1 MKAIARSLIILLISA
16 FLFIPVAAKPDPY
29 KQMINHLKKRYNAK
43 QMRLP
48 FVIGLASFGARLYT
62 KGAVKGLKV
71 AIFKEQNFTETIK
84 DPGFESV
91 LRGFDASW
99 TPMIRFYSRKQLQRT
114 YLYAKEVGKDFQ
126 VMITALQPDNAVV
139 LTVKL
144 NPSALARFIEKHN
157 NGQSIL
163 GDFGLDNIL
172 GNSNGRVMAMS
183 GSDKDKDKDKDKDTP
198 AVPLSQS
205 DPIFANASP
214 YPTKASAAAVVAD
227 APTAAAPAPTA
238 APSAAPSAT
247 TIQQAETKP
256 ASDSTDAPPP
266 PANNEPPLKADI
278 TIDTKLINLNAKVL
292 NPAGKPVVHLQKEN
306 FVLYENN
313 VKQQIEHFSP
323 VTAPVNL
330 VLLLDFSGSTEK
342 KTKVIREAAQR
353 FVDSLG
359 PNDRVAVAAFARRFY
374 LKTNFLS
381 DKKELKKLIG
391 DLKIPSSGTRYYD
404 AMWSSMDLFKN
415 ANGARNAI
423 VVLTDGVDNTIMD
436 PEEYDTKH
444 DFNELLARIT
454 EGEVT
459 IYPLYLDTEY
469 EMVTK
474 RNGSQEKHD
483 HYAIARKQLSQVAE
497 QSGGLLFYV
506 GKIEDLN
513 GVYDRVATE
522 LRTLYSIA
530 YSSSLDDGSRS
541 DKKEWREIKLTVNE
555 PGAVARTK
563 RGYFTK

>member
-1 MKAIARSLIILLISA
+1 MKTIARSIIVILLLSSLSVLA
-16 FLFIPVAAKPDPY
+16 TAKPDPY
-29 KQMINHLKKRYNAK
+29 KQMINHLKKRYHAK

-71 AIFKEQNFTETIK
+71 AIFKEQNFTEPIN

-91 LRGFDASW
+91 LRTFDSSW
-99 TPMIRFYSRKQLQRT
+99 SPMIRFYSRKQLQRT

-126 VMITALQPDNAVV
+126 VMITAMQPDNAVV

-144 NPSALARFIEKHN
+144 NPAALARFIEKHN

-163 GDFGLDNIL
+163 GDFGLDDVL
-172 GNSNGRVMAMS
+172 GNNKGRVIAM
-183 GSDKDKDKDKDKDTP
+183 SDKDSEN
-198 AVPLSQS
+198 VSLSKS
-205 DPIFANASP
+205 DPIFANAVKSETAK
-214 YPTKASAAAVVAD
+214 PTDASVVAD
-227 APTAAAPAPTA
+227 APV
-238 APSAAPSAT
+238 AT
-247 TIQQAETKP
+247 TVAPPVTE
-256 ASDSTDAPPP
+256 ASTPPP
-266 PANNEPPLKADI
+266 PANNEPPIKADI
-278 TIDTKLINLNAKVL
+278 TIDTKLVNLNAKVL
-292 NPAGKPVVHLQKEN
+292 NQAGKPVLHLQKDN
-306 FVLYENN
+306 FTLYENN

-359 PNDRVAVAAFARRFY
+359 PGDQVAVAAFARRFY
-374 LKTNFLS
+374 LKTNFIG
-381 DKKELKKLIG
+381 DKKQLKKLIG

-404 AMWSSMDLFKN
+404 AMWSALDLFKQ

-444 DFNELLARIT
+444 DFKELIARIA
-454 EGEVT
+454 EDEVT
-459 IYPLYLDTEY
+459 IYPMYLDTEY

-474 RNGSQEKHD
+474 RHGGQDKHE
-483 HYAIARKQLSQVAE
+483 HYTIARKQLSQVAE
-497 QSGGLLFYV
+497 QSGGLLFHV
-506 GKIEDLN
+506 ATIEDLN
-513 GVYDRVATE
+513 GIYDRVAAE
-522 LRTLYSIA
+522 LRTLYSLA
-530 YSSSLDDGSRS
+530 YSSSLDDGSRT
-541 DKKEWREIKLTVNE
+541 DKKEWREIKLTVTE
-555 PGAVARTK
+555 PGAAARTK
-563 RGYFTK
+563 RGYYTK